1 MLSQTDVDDNDGPTM
16 IFIGICHTVL
26 FPMNIRLFLNVF
38 IFENRC
44 HTKSEEMQAAPTT
57 QYIAFKSV
65 SALFQK
71 EVHPKS
77 YPLIEEPNEELV
89 LPIAK
94 KRKRCHKSK
103 FNESDLRIT
112 DSVVAQDADR
122 KSAEYRE
129 KIWNHFDK
137 LKLKFLSLTCADY
150 ARANRSRF
158 KERTFQKWCSTT
170 RRAEDRKKI
179 KLKTESKPESAF
191 RRGYKD
197 INKAER
203 TRFTNA
209 EKYGFILEWENAER
223 ENPDITTVEFCSTKP
238 KLSGSTFRNWLTDN
252 Q

>member
-1 MLSQTDVDDNDGPTM
+1 
-16 IFIGICHTVL
+16 
-26 FPMNIRLFLNVF
+26 
-38 IFENRC
+38 
-44 HTKSEEMQAAPTT
+44 MQPAPTT

-77 YPLIEEPNEELV
+77 YPLIEEPNEESI

-103 FNESDLRIT
+103 FNESDLKIT

-129 KIWNHFDK
+129 KIRNHFDK
-137 LKLKFLSLTCADY
+137 LKLKFPSLTCADY

-238 KLSGSTFRNWLTDN
+238 KLSDSTFRNWLTDN